1 MLNLLRVFVLG
12 RRWQLDNGESN
23 TMFLNPFEPY
33 DNNSAASSSSIWIYG
48 ETLPK
53 VLEGQVCDVIL

>member
-1 MLNLLRVFVLG
+1 
-12 RRWQLDNGESN
+12 
-23 TMFLNPFEPY
+23 MFLNPFEPY